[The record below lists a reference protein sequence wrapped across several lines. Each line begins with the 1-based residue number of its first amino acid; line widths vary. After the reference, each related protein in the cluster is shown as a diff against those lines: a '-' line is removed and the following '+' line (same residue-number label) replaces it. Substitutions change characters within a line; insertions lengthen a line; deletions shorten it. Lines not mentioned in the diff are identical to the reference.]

1 MLTLDQ
7 LRMIDALA
15 RHGTVTAAARS
26 LSLTQPA
33 ASRLL
38 ARTGR
43 AAGVPVVRRTGRAV
57 ELTEAGRLLAGHARL
72 VVDRVAAAEADL
84 RRARDGAAPSLRV
97 AAVSTLLATLVPE
110 AVALLDATR
119 RGRVTITHAADAWEA
134 VAAVADGRLD
144 VAVVW
149 VDGDDGAP
157 PAGGTAR
164 RLMSEGWAVALPAGH
179 PAAAAPGPVP
189 FAALADATWIVGA
202 HAARL
207 RVLERAAARAG
218 VAVGP
223 PMVQTDQLVMQG
235 LVAAGVGVALLPA
248 GAADAPRPGVVVRAL
263 DPAPAPRVVMAVHQ
277 DPSAV
282 AADRDALLLA
292 LERAGAARG

>member
-7 LRMIDALA
+7 LRMLDALA

-38 ARTGR
+38 ARTAR
-43 AAGVPVVRRTGRAV
+43 AAGVPLVRRTGRAV
-57 ELTEAGRLLAGHARL
+57 ELTEAGRLLAGHARA

-84 RRARDGAAPSLRV
+84 RRMRAGTAPRLRV
-97 AAVSTLLATLVPE
+97 AAVSSLLASLVPD
-110 AVALLDATR
+110 AVALLDAPR
-119 RGRVTITHAADAWEA
+119 RGRVTISHAPDAAEA
-134 VAAVADGRLD
+134 LAAVAGGRLD

-149 VDGDDGAP
+149 VDADDGTP
-157 PAGGTAR
+157 SGGLGAR
-164 RLMSEGWAVALPAGH
+164 RLMTEEWTVALPAGH
-179 PAAAAPGPVP
+179 AAAAAPGPVP
-189 FAALADATWIVGA
+189 FAALADAVWIVGA
-202 HAARL
+202 HAAHL

-223 PMVQTDQLVMQG
+223 VMVQTDQLVMQG

-248 GAADAPRPGVVVRAL
+248 GSADAPRPGVVARAL
-263 DPAPAPRVVMAVHQ
+263 DPAPAPRVVVAVHR
-277 DPSAV
+277 DPSPV
-282 AADRDALLLA
+282 AADRDALLDA
-292 LERAGAARG
+292 LERAGAARS